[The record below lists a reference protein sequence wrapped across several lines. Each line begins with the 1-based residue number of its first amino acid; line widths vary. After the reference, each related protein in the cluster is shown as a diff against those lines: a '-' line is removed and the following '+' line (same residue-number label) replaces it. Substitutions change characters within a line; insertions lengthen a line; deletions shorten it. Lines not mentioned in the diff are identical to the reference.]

1 MVIVELPRIPP
12 TCSNPALIFTTIC
25 DWLSFYLVLL
35 TYIVDF
41 LCTSLF
47 SVSLFSFS
55 FFVIILA
62 ISGVTH
68 STSLF
73 YHFCCCRL
81 VAKLCPT
88 LLWPEGLQFA
98 GSSVPGISQTGIL
111 EWVVIS
117 FSKGS
122 SWPRDQTLFS
132 ALAGGLFTTEPPGKS
147 LSFTVLL
154 SRKDSWCWCT
164 YAPSWH
170 QWKGTCLPMQET

>member
-1 MVIVELPRIPP
+1 MVILELPRITP

-41 LCTSLF
+41 LCTFLF
-47 SVSLFSFS
+47 SVSLFFFFLCNFSCYQWSYSFYK
-55 FFVIILA
+55 
-62 ISGVTH
+62 
-68 STSLF
+68 SLF

-88 LLWPEGLQFA
+88 LLWLDGLQFA
-98 GSSVPGISQTGIL
+98 GSSVPGISQTRIL

-117 FSKGS
+117 FSRGS
-122 SWPRDQTLFS
+122 SWSRDQTLFS

-147 LSFTVLL
+147 LSFTVLW
-154 SRKDSWCWCT
+154 SRKDNWCWCT
-164 YAPSWH
+164 YAPRWH
-170 QWKGTCLPMQET
+170 